1 MVAVV
6 HGGNLG
12 RWFEE
17 LCRIRF
23 IRLLDVV
30 SDRQESLKPGLL
42 PHDGGVYA
50 FWWTGPIDLIRS
62 SKCNRLIELHGPGGR
77 PVQLKIDDEWL
88 GL

>member
-30 SDRQESLKPGLL
+30 SDKTGYPAEMLELDMDIEAEL
-42 PHDGGVYA
+42 P
-50 FWWTGPIDLIRS
+50 PS
-62 SKCNRLIELHGPGGR
+62 R
-77 PVQLKIDDEWL
+77 P
-88 GL
+88 